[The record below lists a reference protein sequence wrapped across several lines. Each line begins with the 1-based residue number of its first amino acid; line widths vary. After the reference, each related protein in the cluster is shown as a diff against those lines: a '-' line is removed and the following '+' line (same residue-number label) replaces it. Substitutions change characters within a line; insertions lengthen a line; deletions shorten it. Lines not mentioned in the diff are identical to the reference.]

1 VNITNDLGVKK
12 GETPSKPL
20 SLLPSD
26 NYDSHS
32 QQITK
37 ENQVKFIRDS
47 ITLQSSVSNGKISAV
62 NEYLPSINSY
72 NSSKNKLSI
81 GSKTHIPT
89 KAKIA
94 IRNSMIASPKQELE
108 PGDAMHLSHM
118 KGSNSGQIATSA
130 AKKGKADGL
139 QAYEMFNPME
149 MDAGTGPRLDYMNG
163 QGYLS
168 KVLEQ
173 PR

>member
-1 VNITNDLGVKK
+1 MNITNDLGVKK
-12 GETPSKPL
+12 GETPNGNYQNIAIH
-20 SLLPSD
+20 LLHQD

-37 ENQVKFIRDS
+37 ENQVKFLRDS
-47 ITLQSSVSNGKISAV
+47 ITLQSSVSNGKMTTA

-72 NSSKNKLSI
+72 NSSKNKLPI

-108 PGDAMHLSHM
+108 AGDAMQHSNM
-118 KGSNSGQIATSA
+118 KGSNSG
-130 AKKGKADGL
+130 
-139 QAYEMFNPME
+139 
-149 MDAGTGPRLDYMNG
+149 
-163 QGYLS
+163 
-168 KVLEQ
+168 
-173 PR
+173 